1 MKIWNRLDSYVLRE
15 IRSPFVL
22 AVAGFTS
29 VLLLNYLFLLAQ
41 QTIEKAVPLQLVLG
55 FLLAR
60 LPGFLTL
67 TLPMGALLGVL
78 VGVGRLASQHEIL
91 ALRSVGVS
99 VVRLFRPVA
108 LTALLLTVVNLGI
121 SHYLHPMGRLKE
133 RALFQEIL
141 RARDFSREVDP
152 GVFFDRL
159 PGAVLFASR
168 SRISSQGRVFEGILL
183 YREGAQEGTTDLILA
198 RRGQGDFDRDTGQ
211 VSLRL
216 DDVEWHVVD
225 PARPDTYTIVR
236 TPHETLNFPPDPRFL
251 ARQRLGTISGQKEL
265 VGLDLYR
272 SIARRAREVAA
283 APSEGSRIAAKVKL
297 RKAIIELSHRWA
309 YPTAVLVLAFAAFP
323 LAARTRRGGRF
334 AGFAQAIG
342 VIFAFWL
349 LFSIGDGLSEQGTL
363 PPWAGSW
370 LAHLAILAW
379 GSLLWTGLLRE
390 RSLGA
395 GPGARLSDLLAALL
409 RRRRGQTED
418 ARRRA
423 PRWVQQDRWGGLTR
437 LDSYLASGHLR
448 MLGVSLGVLVAL
460 VLAVGLKQ
468 AIDSVDPSATRFP
481 WADVFYF
488 VGLSLP
494 GQLQFL
500 FPVAALFGVMISLAA
515 LARGGEVIA
524 LKSCGIGPARISWP
538 LLIVTLL
545 LSLVYAAAQ
554 ESVVPAAEREA
565 QRSLDRIKGRARVET
580 VSTGRRWVAGE
591 TGHFWIYLDWDGG
604 REQLAAPGYLQVDL
618 EQARV
623 LERVEARTARF
634 DSGQWVFAEGWRR
647 RFGGDVRPHF
657 ERFDAL
663 PLALPERPALFGA
676 TRGRLLFDQNLA
688 DQMTFRELM
697 THLRRVSRAG
707 YPAAALLVG
716 LHRKLVNP
724 LLPPLLVLV
733 GIPLVVGGSSRRG
746 SLFGFGLAL
755 LIAFGFWALL
765 AVTTSLGREEVLSPA
780 MAVWAAPA
788 ILLATGSLLL
798 ARSR

>member
-1 MKIWNRLDSYVLRE
+1 MKIWNRLDGYVLRE
-15 IRSPFVL
+15 IRSPFFL
-22 AVAGFTS
+22 AVVGFTF

-41 QTIEKAVPLQLVLG
+41 QTIEKAVPVQLVLG

-67 TLPMGALLGVL
+67 TIPMGALLGVL
-78 VGVGRLASQHEIL
+78 VGIGRLAGQHEIV

-99 VVRLFRPVA
+99 VGRLFRPVILA
-108 LTALLLTVVNLGI
+108 AMLLTVLDLGV

-168 SRISSQGRVFEGILL
+168 SRSSTEGRVFEGVLL
-183 YREGAQEGTTDLILA
+183 YREGSQRGTTDLILA

-225 PARPDTYTIVR
+225 PARPETYTVVR

-251 ARQRLGTISGQKEL
+251 ARRRLGKVSGQKEL

-272 SIARRAREVAA
+272 SVARRVREVAT

-297 RKAIIELSHRWA
+297 RKAVIELSHRWA
-309 YPTAVLVLAFAAFP
+309 YPAAVLVLVFAAFP

-334 AGFAQAIG
+334 AGFAQAMGI
-342 VIFAFWL
+342 IFAFWL

-370 LAHLAILAW
+370 LAHLVILAW
-379 GSLLWTGLLRE
+379 GVTLWLALLRE
-390 RSLGA
+390 RGEGA
-395 GPGARLSDLLAALL
+395 GLLARLPAAVGGLL
-409 RRRRGQTED
+409 RRRWGAGGQE
-418 ARRRA
+418 RRRG

-437 LDSYLASGHLR
+437 LDTYLASGHLR
-448 MLGVSLGVLVAL
+448 MLGISLGVLVAL

-468 AIDSVDPSATRFP
+468 AIDSVDPAATRFP

-488 VGLSLP
+488 VGFSLP

-515 LARGGEVIA
+515 LARGGEVMA

-565 QRSLDRIKGRARVET
+565 QRSLDRIKGRTRVEA

-591 TGHFWIYLDWDGG
+591 PGHFWIYLDWDGG
-604 REQLAAPGYLQVDL
+604 RETLAAPGYLQVDL
-618 EQARV
+618 DRARV
-623 LERVEARTARF
+623 LERVEARTARYE
-634 DSGQWVFAEGWRR
+634 DGRWTFAEGWRR
-647 RFGGDVRPHF
+647 RFGGADRPRF
-657 ERFDAL
+657 ESFEALDL
-663 PLALPERPALFGA
+663 PLAERPALFGA
-676 TRGRLLFDQNLA
+676 TRGRLLFDKNLA

-716 LHRKLVNP
+716 LHRKLINP

-765 AVTTSLGREEVLSPA
+765 AVTTSLGREGLLSPA
-780 MAVWAAPA
+780 VAVWAAPA
-788 ILLATGSLLL
+788 ILFATGSVLL
-798 ARSR
+798 ARAR